1 MRILNFPFLILCY
14 ILDLQSVTFKSIL
27 YYIDIMDKFYFKS
40 YGIEIGSAS
49 DLKELKREIK
59 RLSEIDSLCVEYHLK
74 EGHLSSWLLYIG
86 EPEASEKIKGV
97 RTINEL
103 KKQLGIETKPAVKS
117 VKNSTGSG
125 VNKSSKS
132 TGVKKKT
139 PK

>member
-1 MRILNFPFLILCY
+1 
-14 ILDLQSVTFKSIL
+14 
-27 YYIDIMDKFYFKS
+27 MDKFYFKS

-139 PK
+139 KK